1 MLRGVPQLKAPPWL
15 DPGGG
20 QWRDATKS
28 RTRIADSLERR
39 PGQRD

>member
-20 QWRDATKS
+20 KWRYVTTS
-28 RTRIADSLERR
+28 RTRIADTLDLRLDQS
-39 PGQRD
+39 D